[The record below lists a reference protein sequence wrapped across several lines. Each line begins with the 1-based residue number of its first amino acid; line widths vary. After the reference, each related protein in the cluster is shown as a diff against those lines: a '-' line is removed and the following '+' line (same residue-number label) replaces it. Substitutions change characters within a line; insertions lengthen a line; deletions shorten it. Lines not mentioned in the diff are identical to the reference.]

1 MVRHSYNTVT
11 IDINREYWKPMTQT
25 HSAVRIDALNIDA
38 EIQKYESELENLIRL
53 KETALK
59 KEAGFNA
66 YMEYLATLE
75 REYGITEEDLF
86 SRRSVKIGDWITKT
100 LVRQK
105 QSALLKRLASFFEEY
120 AKKQPK
126 KVIGKGRPQPA
137 KALEPGVYRH
147 PMSLETVEKKTR
159 APKLLN
165 TWILENGLEKVQSW
179 RVSE

>member
-1 MVRHSYNTVT
+1 
-11 IDINREYWKPMTQT
+11 MTQT
-25 HSAVRIDALNIDA
+25 QSAVRIDSLNIDA
-38 EIQKYESELENLIRL
+38 EIQKYESELEDLIQL

-66 YMEYLATLE
+66 YLEYLATLE
-75 REYGITEEDLF
+75 REYGVTEEDLF

-105 QSALLKRLASFFEEY
+105 QSALLKRLAGFFEDY
-120 AKKQPK
+120 VKKQPK
-126 KVIGKGRPQPA
+126 KTVGRGRPQPA
-137 KALEPGVYRH
+137 KALETGVYRH

-165 TWILENGLEKVQSW
+165 AWIHENGLEKVQSW
-179 RVSE
+179 RVAG

>member
-1 MVRHSYNTVT
+1 
-11 IDINREYWKPMTQT
+11 MTQT
-25 HSAVRIDALNIDA
+25 HSAVRIDTMNIDA
-38 EIQKYESELENLIRL
+38 EIQKYETELENLIRL

-66 YMEYLATLE
+66 YLEYLATLE

-105 QSALLKRLASFFEEY
+105 KSALLKRLAGFFEEY

-126 KVIGKGRPQPA
+126 RVIGKGRPQPA

-159 APKLLN
+159 APKVLN
-165 TWILENGLEKVQSW
+165 NWVLEHGLDKVQGW
-179 RVSE
+179 LVSE